1 MIGLVPAEKLIDY
14 VGQEIGSSDWFEV
27 DQDRIDM
34 FADATL
40 DHQFIHIDSEKAT
53 PLFGSTIAHGFLS
66 LSLVPHLTSQAVLAP
81 ENLKMVFNYGLDKV
95 RFINPVNVGS
105 KVRTHSKCV
114 SVDDKGD
121 GRYLMK
127 TEVTMEIEGVEK
139 PAYIAE
145 TLSMFVLSLIHISEP
160 TRPY

>member
-1 MIGLVPAEKLIDY
+1 MIGLVPAEKLADY

-40 DHQFIHIDSEKAT
+40 DHQFIHIDTEKAT

-127 TEVTMEIEGVEK
+127 TEVTMEIEGIEK

-145 TLSMFVLSLIHISEP
+145 TLSMFI
-160 TRPY
+160 T

>member
-1 MIGLVPAEKLIDY
+1 MIGLVPPEKLVDY

-127 TEVTMEIEGVEK
+127 TEVTMEIEGIEK

-145 TLSMFVLSLIHISEP
+145 TLSMFV
-160 TRPY
+160 T

>member
-1 MIGLVPAEKLIDY
+1 MIGLVPADKLVDY

-27 DQDRIDM
+27 DQDRINM

-40 DHQFIHIDSEKAT
+40 DHQFIHIDAEKAT

-127 TEVTMEIEGVEK
+127 TEVTMEIEGAEK

-145 TLSMFVLSLIHISEP
+145 TLSMFV
-160 TRPY
+160 T

>member
-1 MIGLVPAEKLIDY
+1 MIGLVPAEKLVDY

-40 DHQFIHIDSEKAT
+40 DHQFIHVDTEKAT

-95 RFINPVNVGS
+95 RFINTVNVGA

-127 TEVTMEIEGVEK
+127 TEVTMEIEGVDK
-139 PAYIAE
+139 PAYVAE
-145 TLSMFVLSLIHISEP
+145 TLSMFV
-160 TRPY
+160 T

>member
-1 MIGLVPAEKLIDY
+1 MIGLVPAETLVDY
-14 VGQEIGSSDWFEV
+14 IGQDLGSSDWFEV
-27 DQDRIDM
+27 DQDRINQ

-40 DHQFIHIDSEKAT
+40 DHQFIHVDSEKAT

-66 LSLVPHLTSQAVLAP
+66 LSLIPHLTAQAVLAP
-81 ENLKMVFNYGLDKV
+81 ENLKHVFNYGLDKV

-105 KVRTHSKCV
+105 KVRTHSKLL

-121 GRYLMK
+121 GRYLTK
-127 TEVTMEIEGVEK
+127 TEVVMEIEGVDK

-145 TLSMFVLSLIHISEP
+145 TLSMFI
-160 TRPY
+160 T

>member
-1 MIGLVPAEKLIDY
+1 MIGLVPAEKLVEY

-53 PLFGSTIAHGFLS
+53 PLFGSTIAHGFMS

-114 SVDDKGD
+114 SVDDKVD

-139 PAYIAE
+139 PAYVAE
-145 TLSMFVLSLIHISEP
+145 TLSMFV
-160 TRPY
+160 T

>member
-1 MIGLVPAEKLIDY
+1 MIGLVPAEKLEDY
-14 VGQEIGSSDWFEV
+14 VGQDIGSSEWYEV

-40 DHQFIHIDSEKAT
+40 DHQFIHVDTEKAT

-66 LSLVPHLTSQAVLAP
+66 LSLIPHLTSQAVLAP

-95 RFINPVNVGS
+95 RFINPVNVGC

-114 SVDDKGD
+114 SVEDKGD

-127 TEVTMEIEGVEK
+127 TEVSMEIEGVEK

-145 TLSMFVLSLIHISEP
+145 TLSMFI
-160 TRPY
+160 T

>member
-1 MIGLVPAEKLIDY
+1 MIGLVPAEKLVEY

-27 DQDRIDM
+27 DQDRINM

-145 TLSMFVLSLIHISEP
+145 TLSMFV
-160 TRPY
+160 T

>member
-1 MIGLVPAEKLIDY
+1 MIGLVPADKLVEY
-14 VGQEIGSSDWFEV
+14 VGQEIGSSDWLEV
-27 DQDRIDM
+27 DQDSIDM

-139 PAYIAE
+139 PAYVAE
-145 TLSMFVLSLIHISEP
+145 TLSMFV
-160 TRPY
+160 T

>member
-1 MIGLVPAEKLIDY
+1 MIGLVPAETLIDY
-14 VGQEIGSSDWFEV
+14 VGKEIGSSEWFEI
-27 DQDRIDM
+27 DQTRINQ

-66 LSLVPHLTSQAVLAP
+66 LSLIPHLTAQTVLAP
-81 ENLKMVFNYGLDKV
+81 ENLKHVFNYGLDKV

-105 KVRTHSKCV
+105 KVRTHSKVV

-121 GRYLMK
+121 GRYLIK
-127 TEVTMEIEGVEK
+127 TEITMEVEGIEK
-139 PAYIAE
+139 PAFVAE
-145 TLSMFVLSLIHISEP
+145 SLSMFI
-160 TRPY
+160 T

>member
-1 MIGLVPAEKLIDY
+1 MIGLVPAEKLVEY

-114 SVDDKGD
+114 SIDDKGD

-127 TEVTMEIEGVEK
+127 TEVTMEIEGAEK
-139 PAYIAE
+139 PAYVAE
-145 TLSMFVLSLIHISEP
+145 TLSMFV
-160 TRPY
+160 T